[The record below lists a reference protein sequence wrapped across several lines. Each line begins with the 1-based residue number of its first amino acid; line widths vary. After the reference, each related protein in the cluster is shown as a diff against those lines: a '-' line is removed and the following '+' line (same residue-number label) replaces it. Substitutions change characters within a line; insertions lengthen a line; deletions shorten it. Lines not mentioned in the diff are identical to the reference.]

1 MFIITDKHTACP
13 TDRKEIIMQM
23 IDRVKEV
30 IAKQLRIDIA
40 DIDDNAAIVADL
52 GADSLDIV
60 EMLMTLE
67 DEMDIIIDLF
77 FILKNTQIT
86 PEMLVQYIQM
96 KYGENYNFSY
106 MLMGLDYFE
115 DADNEILPEQ
125 FVDFDWNQAKKFFVQ
140 IKKEMI
146 NYSFS
151 KFS

>member
-67 DEMDIIIDLF
+67 DEMDIIIPDDATG
-77 FILKNTQIT
+77 LKTVKDIAT
-86 PEMLVQYIQM
+86 YL
-96 KYGENYNFSY
+96 EN
-106 MLMGLDYFE
+106 E
-115 DADNEILPEQ
+115 VA
-125 FVDFDWNQAKKFFVQ
+125 
-140 IKKEMI
+140 
-146 NYSFS
+146 
-151 KFS
+151 